1 MIVDEVSLT
10 AAKPTTTE
18 FYRFHTGT
26 AERLSISGGGAD
38 RNIAWKG
45 TSMRISANK
54 SISADQIDGPGATR
68 APHRHQVGRILSN
81 SSAQE
86 LTLSTNITVDLWI
99 VN

>member
-18 FYRFHTGT
+18 LYRFYTGT

-54 SISADQIDGPGATR
+54 SISVDQIDGPGATR
-68 APHRHQVGRILSN
+68 APYRHQVGRILSN